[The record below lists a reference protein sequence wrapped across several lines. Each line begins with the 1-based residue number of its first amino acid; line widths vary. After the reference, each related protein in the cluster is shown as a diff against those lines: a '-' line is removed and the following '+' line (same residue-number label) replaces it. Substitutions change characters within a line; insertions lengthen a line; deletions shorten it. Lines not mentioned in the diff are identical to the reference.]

1 MTSTSRI
8 LILISLAFGLAAC
21 SPYQAK
27 PKMTYY
33 HGQNVPE
40 GYIEV
45 VRASAIEIEFRV
57 RVEFSQRHLYHLL
70 LDGNEPLAESWFP
83 TSRMAGSEAYCVT
96 FKLPEGKCLQAG
108 QTYRLCIGT
117 KNPEAVQM
125 ETSNYRCL
133 VDYTFVFQAK

>member
-1 MTSTSRI
+1 MKSAKV
-8 LILISLAFGLAAC
+8 LILLSLAFGLAAC

-45 VRASAIEIEFRV
+45 VRASAAEIEFRV
-57 RVEFSQRHLYHLL
+57 RVEFRERHLYHLL
-70 LDGNEPLAESWFP
+70 LDGNEPLAEGWFP
-83 TSRMAGSEAYCVT
+83 TSRLAGAEGYSVT
-96 FKLPEGKCLQAG
+96 FKLREGVRLEAG
-108 QTYRLCIGT
+108 KTYRLCIGT
-117 KNPEAVQM
+117 QNPQAVQM
-125 ETSNYRCL
+125 ETSNYRCR